1 MSLCIIIEGYQIIR
15 ADVRYILSEYVLLY
29 WMWLMIQMDICIIV
43 MDIIYNVLK
52 KSEKIWLIDLIIEDT
67 TLYEIIM

>member
-1 MSLCIIIEGYQIIR
+1 
-15 ADVRYILSEYVLLY
+15 
-29 WMWLMIQMDICIIV
+29 MWLMIQMDICIIV

-52 KSEKIWLIDLIIEDT
+52 KSEKIWLIVLIIEDT

>member
-1 MSLCIIIEGYQIIR
+1 
-15 ADVRYILSEYVLLY
+15 
-29 WMWLMIQMDICIIV
+29 MWLMIQMDICIIV